1 MKCPRCQQENPV
13 GALFCG
19 QCGAQLEVL
28 CFGCHAPN
36 PPANRFCHRC
46 GQPLATA
53 AGSVSASTA
62 VVTHDDPS
70 VGEGAKRRGSTVRRR
85 LEEDEVPD
93 QDREPDDVGSPRSRA
108 KPKRLCIVSRDRL
121 RSGDFNA
128 ALRAS
133 VRPEDQ
139 LEIVMDRR
147 HGGSSGESDPKEDR
161 RQLRVDLALEANGF
175 AIVPAPVD
183 PTKDRTPLS
192 LLLPEAPIE
201 RLSPEDPEDEE
212 RLESFQRQRSGTL
225 IEQLLGALIGVTLA
239 ALVLSLV
246 GQITGQSLLRQLFTG
261 PLSGG
266 PDQAP
271 GQTNESFTRA
281 QLPAVTEKPV
291 VAETR
296 PSTKSVPPRDAD
308 RLTPRQR
315 ETSGPSEV
323 TGTTSREPSI
333 TSRETSPPPKETSTP
348 PPGASTPAN
357 ETGAPLKAGTDQGA
371 SGGRPRLSATARP
384 SPSAPAPSNQ
394 VASALSPEA
403 ATPKATPTQLVGAHR
418 AELVRGPVSRGW
430 GDSYAVRLL
439 DPAGKPM
446 VGADVLLVAHMADG
460 TVENVA
466 MGALPEPGTY
476 RGTVPTGRSTPV
488 NLRVRVSTG
497 DKFVEV
503 PVRP

>member
-1 MKCPRCQQENPV
+1 MI
-13 GALFCG
+13 
-19 QCGAQLEVL
+19 
-28 CFGCHAPN
+28 
-36 PPANRFCHRC
+36 
-46 GQPLATA
+46 
-53 AGSVSASTA
+53 SM
-62 VVTHDDPS
+62 
-70 VGEGAKRRGSTVRRR
+70 RRTQGR
-85 LEEDEVPD
+85 
-93 QDREPDDVGSPRSRA
+93 
-108 KPKRLCIVSRDRL
+108 
-121 RSGDFNA
+121 
-128 ALRAS
+128 
-133 VRPEDQ
+133 
-139 LEIVMDRR
+139 
-147 HGGSSGESDPKEDR
+147 
-161 RQLRVDLALEANGF
+161 
-175 AIVPAPVD
+175 
-183 PTKDRTPLS
+183 
-192 LLLPEAPIE
+192 
-201 RLSPEDPEDEE
+201 SPEDDEDEE

-225 IEQLLGALIGVTLA
+225 IEKLLGVLSGVTLA

-246 GQITGQSLLRQLFTG
+246 GQITGQSLLSQLFTG

-266 PDQAP
+266 P
-271 GQTNESFTRA
+271 
-281 QLPAVTEKPV
+281 EKPV

-296 PSTKSVPPRDAD
+296 PAHTETPLPARPNSESPSAGGPASTKSVSPRDAD

-323 TGTTSREPSI
+323 TGTASREPSI

-348 PPGASTPAN
+348 PPDAGTPAN

-403 ATPKATPTQLVGAHR
+403 ATPKATPTQLVGSHR
-418 AELVRGPVSRGW
+418 AKLVRGPVSRGW

-446 VGADVLLVAHMADG
+446 VVAYVLLVAHMADG

-488 NLRVRVSTG
+488 DLRVRVSTG

>member
-1 MKCPRCQQENPV
+1 MI
-13 GALFCG
+13 
-19 QCGAQLEVL
+19 
-28 CFGCHAPN
+28 
-36 PPANRFCHRC
+36 
-46 GQPLATA
+46 
-53 AGSVSASTA
+53 SM
-62 VVTHDDPS
+62 
-70 VGEGAKRRGSTVRRR
+70 RRR
-85 LEEDEVPD
+85 
-93 QDREPDDVGSPRSRA
+93 QGR
-108 KPKRLCIVSRDRL
+108 
-121 RSGDFNA
+121 
-128 ALRAS
+128 
-133 VRPEDQ
+133 
-139 LEIVMDRR
+139 
-147 HGGSSGESDPKEDR
+147 
-161 RQLRVDLALEANGF
+161 
-175 AIVPAPVD
+175 
-183 PTKDRTPLS
+183 
-192 LLLPEAPIE
+192 
-201 RLSPEDPEDEE
+201 SPEDDEDEE

-225 IEQLLGALIGVTLA
+225 TDKLLGVLSGVTLA

-246 GQITGQSLLRQLFTG
+246 GQITGQSLFSQLFTG
-261 PLSGG
+261 PLPGG

-291 VAETR
+291 VAETQPARTETPPPAR
-296 PSTKSVPPRDAD
+296 PNSESPSAGGPASTKSVSPRDAD

-323 TGTTSREPSI
+323 TGTASREPSL
-333 TSRETSPPPKETSTP
+333 TSRETSPPPEETSTP

-357 ETGAPLKAGTDQGA
+357 ETGAPPKAGTDQGA

-403 ATPKATPTQLVGAHR
+403 ATPKATPTQLVGSHR

-446 VGADVLLVAHMADG
+446 VVAYVLLVAHMADG
-460 TVENVA
+460 TVENIA

-488 NLRVRVSTG
+488 GLRVRVSAG

>member
-1 MKCPRCQQENPV
+1 MISMRRTQ
-13 GALFCG
+13 G
-19 QCGAQLEVL
+19 
-28 CFGCHAPN
+28 CF
-36 PPANRFCHRC
+36 
-46 GQPLATA
+46 
-53 AGSVSASTA
+53 
-62 VVTHDDPS
+62 
-70 VGEGAKRRGSTVRRR
+70 
-85 LEEDEVPD
+85 
-93 QDREPDDVGSPRSRA
+93 
-108 KPKRLCIVSRDRL
+108 
-121 RSGDFNA
+121 
-128 ALRAS
+128 
-133 VRPEDQ
+133 PED
-139 LEIVMDRR
+139 
-147 HGGSSGESDPKEDR
+147 
-161 RQLRVDLALEANGF
+161 
-175 AIVPAPVD
+175 
-183 PTKDRTPLS
+183 
-192 LLLPEAPIE
+192 
-201 RLSPEDPEDEE
+201 DENE
-212 RLESFQRQRSGTL
+212 EQLESFQRQRSGML
-225 IEQLLGALIGVTLA
+225 IEKLLGVLSGVTLA

-246 GQITGQSLLRQLFTG
+246 GQITGQSLLSQLFTG

-271 GQTNESFTRA
+271 GQT

-296 PSTKSVPPRDAD
+296 PARTETPPPARPNSESPSAGGPASTKSVSPRDAD

-323 TGTTSREPSI
+323 TGTTPRKPSI

-403 ATPKATPTQLVGAHR
+403 ATPKATPAQLVGSHR
-418 AELVRGPVSRGW
+418 AELVQGPESRGW

-446 VGADVLLVAHMADG
+446 VGAYVLLVAHMADG
-460 TVENVA
+460 TVGNIA

-488 NLRVRVSTG
+488 DLRVRVSTG

>member
-1 MKCPRCQQENPV
+1 M
-13 GALFCG
+13 
-19 QCGAQLEVL
+19 
-28 CFGCHAPN
+28 
-36 PPANRFCHRC
+36 
-46 GQPLATA
+46 
-53 AGSVSASTA
+53 S
-62 VVTHDDPS
+62 
-70 VGEGAKRRGSTVRRR
+70 
-85 LEEDEVPD
+85 
-93 QDREPDDVGSPRSRA
+93 
-108 KPKRLCIVSRDRL
+108 
-121 RSGDFNA
+121 
-128 ALRAS
+128 
-133 VRPEDQ
+133 
-139 LEIVMDRR
+139 
-147 HGGSSGESDPKEDR
+147 
-161 RQLRVDLALEANGF
+161 
-175 AIVPAPVD
+175 
-183 PTKDRTPLS
+183 
-192 LLLPEAPIE
+192 
-201 RLSPEDPEDEE
+201 
-212 RLESFQRQRSGTL
+212 
-225 IEQLLGALIGVTLA
+225 
-239 ALVLSLV
+239 
-246 GQITGQSLLRQLFTG
+246 
-261 PLSGG
+261 
-266 PDQAP
+266 
-271 GQTNESFTRA
+271 
-281 QLPAVTEKPV
+281 
-291 VAETR
+291 
-296 PSTKSVPPRDAD
+296 PRDAD

-394 VASALSPEA
+394 VASARSPEA

-460 TVENVA
+460 TVENIA

-488 NLRVRVSTG
+488 DLRVRVSTG